1 MRLDFLSADK
11 LIAIGNAVIGTR
23 HFGPGSS
30 MQRLGDW
37 SSLKHVQLLGKIAA
51 EFGVDIE
58 LEDAYKLDSFERL
71 MQHIESQLPQPTA
84 ARGGSEPTIGALF
97 HARAQALPDDTF
109 LIFPKEDQT
118 YSYRAFHRLAT
129 GAAKR
134 LTAQG
139 LQRGDRL
146 CVVFPNGPEFLA
158 YYFGAHLLGVVLVPI
173 NPVLTATEAAY
184 IIENCGARLALFD
197 RQLRPMH
204 DEIRSRSTS
213 VSLAVADSAGAFGLE
228 ALRADTSSTLI
239 ETDPA
244 VGIDDAAGILY
255 TSGTTGN
262 PKGVVL
268 SHRNFLSD
276 ARALADWFDL
286 DAGTRTMCILPMFHN
301 NGQVITLLT
310 PLAVGGSSVILEGK
324 SALMSFWKLIDLH
337 RVNWTSVMP
346 AFLSAFLEF
355 DLKRTDSTLQG
366 IVCGGQVLLDEV
378 RTRFET
384 KYCVPVFE
392 GFGLTETTSFST
404 MNRYPAPARRFGSIG
419 VELPCNQLCIVDDEG
434 QPVADGEIG
443 EIIIRGDNVSS
454 SYHALPEITA
464 QRHHDGWLFTGD
476 YGYRDAEGHFFFSTR
491 LDDLIIKGGENVY
504 PAEIE
509 NALHGCDEV
518 VECAALGVPDAI
530 LGQEICLY
538 VKLRPDSALSD
549 EDIRQLFFAR
559 IARFKCPRHIVV
571 LNRIESLTELPK
583 GPTRKILRRKL
594 REHFASMQEQVQ
606 KA

>member
-1 MRLDFLSADK
+1 MSPIHEK
-11 LIAIGNAVIGTR
+11 LITIGNAVIGTR
-23 HFGPGSS
+23 DFGPGAS
-30 MQRLGDW
+30 MQTLGDW
-37 SSLKHVQLLGKIAA
+37 SSLKHVQLLGKVAA

-58 LEDAYKLDSFERL
+58 LEDAYKLDSFDRL
-71 MQHIESQLPQPTA
+71 AQHIESQLPQPVP
-84 ARGGSEPTIGALF
+84 ARGGNEPTIGALF

-109 LIFPKEDQT
+109 LIFPKEGHT
-118 YSYRAFHRLAT
+118 YGYRVFHRLASA
-129 GAAKR
+129 AAKR
-134 LTAQG
+134 LAAQG

-173 NPVLTATEAAY
+173 NPALTASEAAY
-184 IIENCGARLALFD
+184 IVENCGARLALFD

-204 DEIRSRSTS
+204 DEIAQHLASTP
-213 VSLAVADSAGAFGLE
+213 LAMADSIGGFGLE
-228 ALRADTSSTLI
+228 ALDADTEVALAVP
-239 ETDPA
+239 DPA
-244 VGIDDAAGILY
+244 IGIDDAAGILY

-276 ARALADWFDL
+276 ARALADWFQL
-286 DAGTRTMCILPMFHN
+286 GAGTRTMCILPMFHN

-324 SALMSFWKLIDLH
+324 SALMSFWKLIDVH

-346 AFLSAFLEF
+346 AFLSAFLEVG
-355 DLKRTDSTLQG
+355 LKRTDSTLQG

-384 KYCVPVFE
+384 EYRVPVFE

-404 MNRYPAPARRFGSIG
+404 MNRYPAAARRFGSIG
-419 VELPCNQLCIVDDEG
+419 VELPCNELRIVDEAG
-434 QPVADGEIG
+434 NPVPDGEVG
-443 EIIIRGDNVSS
+443 EIVIRGDNVSS
-454 SYHALPEITA
+454 SYHALPEITV
-464 QRHHDGWLFTGD
+464 QRHRDGWLFTGD
-476 YGYRDAEGHFFFSTR
+476 YGYRDTDGHFFFSTR

-518 VECAALGVPDAI
+518 VECAALGVSDPI

-538 VKLRPDSALSD
+538 VKLRADSAMNED
-549 EDIRQLFFAR
+549 DIRQLFLSR

-571 LNRIESLTELPK
+571 LNRIEGLPELPK

-594 REHFASMQEQVQ
+594 REHFVALQAQRQPQE
-606 KA
+606 A